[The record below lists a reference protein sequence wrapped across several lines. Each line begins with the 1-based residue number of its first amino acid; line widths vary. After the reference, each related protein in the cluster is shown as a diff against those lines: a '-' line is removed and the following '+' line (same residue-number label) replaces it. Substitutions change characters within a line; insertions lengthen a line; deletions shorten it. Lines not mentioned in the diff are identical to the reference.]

1 MYVSKQPRIWRG
13 NVCWSQWVTFLCS
26 TVVTWGH
33 RGICSAHKDVCKPL
47 IPSRHAL
54 RMTFVLCSLVAL
66 RNKVLQRPYTVTL
79 LIRAHRLLYYV
90 ATQLFRV
97 QRPFPQVLVK
107 STAARSLTRHPVVIV
122 LLWLPSVPLGRKNHL
137 DLLLSL
143 LLEFNF
149 NKIFLS
155 FKIGIRDFCI

>member
-79 LIRAHRLLYYV
+79 LIRAHRFIILCGNPAV
-90 ATQLFRV
+90 SRSASISTGFSKV
-97 QRPFPQVLVK
+97 NSRPFVDTSSGRYRTFVTSLCSSRTK
-107 STAARSLTRHPVVIV
+107 ESFRSPA
-122 LLWLPSVPLGRKNHL
+122 
-137 DLLLSL
+137 
-143 LLEFNF
+143 
-149 NKIFLS
+149 
-155 FKIGIRDFCI
+155 